1 MHALIKGIV
10 ITTTTGVLLG
20 LALSPAYAA
29 DTDTV
34 DATVSA
40 GTLSF
45 AASAP
50 DSMTSVMLDGI
61 SNKTSTGQAPQW
73 KVVNARGTA
82 APWTLSASVTPFT
95 SAAGSVDT
103 VERELAANNLVI
115 TPGSVTAGTGSDA
128 APTTAPVTMSGTAQA
143 LVSST
148 SGKGTFTL
156 TPVFDLTVPA
166 NAFRSN
172 YAGDDGVTVNPY
184 IATIT
189 FTIA

>member
-1 MHALIKGIV
+1 MHALVKGIG
-10 ITTTTGVLLG
+10 IIATTGVLLG

-40 GTLSF
+40 GLLTF
-45 AASAP
+45 EASAP
-50 DSMTSVMLDGI
+50 NSMTGVTLDGI
-61 SNKTSTGQAPQW
+61 SNKTSTGTAPQW

-82 APWTLSASVTPFT
+82 AAWTLSASVTPFT
-95 SAAGSVDT
+95 SAAGTVDT
-103 VERELAANNLVI
+103 VERQLAANNLVI
-115 TPGSVTAGTGSDA
+115 TPGSVTAGDGSDA
-128 APTTAPVTMSGTAQA
+128 APTAAPVTMSGTAQA

-148 SGKGTFTL
+148 SAKGTFTL

-172 YAGDDGVTVNPY
+172 YAGAYGETVNPY